1 MLSPFFW
8 SSRRDTFSWE
18 KAKVKDVK
26 EILILT
32 CLLVSPI
39 AFKAHSSFLTLSF
52 QFSAMAQQHPVS
64 DLHVWK
70 KQNQKRK
77 KGCVVEDGGVEGR
90 LKGFATVNLFHR
102 VDMWVPSFSALLTE
116 VGSIVGA
123 PEEGVF

>member
-1 MLSPFFW
+1 MY
-8 SSRRDTFSWE
+8 R
-18 KAKVKDVK
+18 
-26 EILILT
+26 
-32 CLLVSPI
+32 
-39 AFKAHSSFLTLSF
+39 
-52 QFSAMAQQHPVS
+52 
-64 DLHVWK
+64 K

-77 KGCVVEDGGVEGR
+77 KGCVVEEGGVEGR